1 MAKTKPIGVRFDK
14 DLLESTKLTP
24 QSALKAYED
33 SYRSKVVKDLT
44 KSNVEVK
51 AEIPPQSNYVIDTV
65 PKSELAGLE
74 AELAAIPDKTKGNG
88 KFLAKVL
95 QQKID
100 KLK

>member
-33 SYRSKVVKDLT
+33 SYRGKVVKDLT

-65 PKSELAGLE
+65 PKSKKEPKEGSAAFFIKYGCNSYLELK
-74 AELAAIPDKTKGNG
+74 DKK
-88 KFLAKVL
+88 
-95 QQKID
+95 Q
-100 KLK
+100 